1 MIRHDVII
9 HKRFNFMK
17 KHLRLPQIL
26 LSAFILTGCS
36 TVKSQMKNKPS
47 KEMTGLM
54 KKVEREDKV
63 KLTEASPEYTH
74 EMAEA
79 DADDQKIKHEL
90 GEDDID
96 LELKDKTITSNT
108 SQFLQNKK
116 TNRMEYWIDFFAKK
130 NHERFQRFINN
141 GEEYRPIIENVLAS
155 HGLPKELYF
164 VGLIESGYYLSAR
177 SHAQAVGPWQFIRGT
192 GKRYGLKITSELDE
206 RQDVFK
212 ATKAAAMYFKDLYNV
227 FSSWELALSAYNAGE
242 YGIIRRI
249 MKHGTRD
256 FYQLSRNKHLPSET
270 INYVPKVLAA
280 MHIINNAEK
289 YGFVIPK
296 KENRIFDLTHL
307 TPTQK
312 NLPLSVV
319 AKRLNISTNFLKK
332 LNPEL
337 RGHRTPKYF
346 AGTYYLRVPQNRYS
360 FQQYEEN
367 TLTSLPSPKGTRP
380 GSRKELNR
388 RTAFI
393 NKTISESS
401 KIVNKPQF
409 HAVKKGET
417 LFSIARRYDI
427 SPKKLAKI
435 NGMKSH
441 NVKVMRGSRLKLE
454 TSNDVERVAIQ
465 QIVPKIKITNRPVI
479 YKIRRGDNLTEIAKL
494 FDVKLSKIQ
503 KINKLKKGKV
513 LVGQSIVLPDT
524 RKGIYTVKKGDH
536 LTKVAR
542 ELRRP
547 IEALVKL
554 NSLKRGE
561 IYPGQKI
568 IVNMD

>member
-1 MIRHDVII
+1 
-9 HKRFNFMK
+9 MK